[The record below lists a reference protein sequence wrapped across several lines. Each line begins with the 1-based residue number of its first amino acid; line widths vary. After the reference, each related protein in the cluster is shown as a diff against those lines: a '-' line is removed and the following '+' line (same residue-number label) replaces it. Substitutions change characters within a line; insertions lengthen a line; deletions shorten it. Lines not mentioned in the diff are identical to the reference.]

1 MAENIEHVD
10 LDPNLPDDYE
20 EEQQQEETNVDAEDA
35 DWRDESVIIINGY
48 NPDAT
53 KNVRKDV
60 GSKLGKMAGVIRRG
74 YVEDQKNLRE
84 IGIKNI
90 NKGDGPNATTLFDK
104 LKLTHNEKGKISGA
118 EFDGV
123 KIIVL
128 KGKTLMEYFRDLARN

>member
-1 MAENIEHVD
+1 MAENIELVD

-20 EEQQQEETNVDAEDA
+20 EEQQQEETNVDAEDP
-35 DWRDESVIIINGY
+35 DWRDESVIIINGS

-104 LKLTHNEKGKISGA
+104 LRLTHNEKGKISGA

-128 KGKTLMEYFRDLARN
+128 KGKTLMYTENAKKVV